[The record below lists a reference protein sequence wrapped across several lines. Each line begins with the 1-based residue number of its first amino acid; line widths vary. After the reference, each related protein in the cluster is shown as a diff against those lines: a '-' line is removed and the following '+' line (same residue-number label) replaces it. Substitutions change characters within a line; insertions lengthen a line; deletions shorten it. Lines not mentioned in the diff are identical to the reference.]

1 MGEKE
6 SIQIRDAILH
16 NGLEIGGYY
25 DSGNVVKNTALKTRD
40 FLFHFA

>member
-16 NGLEIGGYY
+16 NGLEIGGYL
-25 DSGNVVKNTALKTRD
+25 VI
-40 FLFHFA
+40 FLFGTIMTLGML